1 MKHPSLPLLALMA
14 AAPMPALAQDI
25 LLQGIVVS
33 ASLEETEASRTGAS
47 VSLLSEEDLQASD
60 IALADNL
67 ARLPGLSYSRS
78 GGLGATSK
86 LRIRGLGGEH
96 IAVRIDGLDV
106 ADPSATQ
113 TAFDFG
119 GLATGGL
126 SRVEVLRGSQ
136 SALYGSEAVAGVV
149 DIRSFRPTDQGVSGV
164 ASIET
169 GSNSTWSGNLSSGLL
184 TDRAELAFTVTR
196 TITDGISS
204 AASGT
209 ERDSFAST
217 FATLYGAFYLTE
229 TLRIGA
235 SALSSDTVL
244 DFDSFGAAGPE
255 DSFETTR
262 GNLRGGRVFAEFT
275 TGAVEHTLSLSR
287 TTIERRTPVQK
298 PSDIGY
304 YEGRQ
309 TGISYLGGAD
319 LSGQIRLAFGAERT
333 KEELVA
339 GAGQPGSNESDA
351 LFGEM
356 RYAVT
361 PELDLSLALRHDD
374 PSDFD
379 GRTTGRLAAAWRI
392 TDATILRGAAGTG
405 FRLPSI
411 YERFGGYASEDLQ
424 PETSRSYE
432 LGVERLFGEE
442 GSLQLTLFDSTITD
456 RIGFDANETS
466 CGSGFGCYAQ
476 VDGDTR
482 SRGVELSG
490 RVAVAEGW
498 ALFGNYTYT
507 DAKTTD
513 QGVETRSVRVP
524 RHDLVLGLDAR
535 LTARLTGTLT
545 VQHVA
550 DVMDTVVTYGAPD
563 EPLDDYTLANA
574 ALSYA
579 VSDSADAYLR
589 IENLFDEDYQTV
601 RGYGQPGRSVFAG
614 LRARF

>member
-1 MKHPSLPLLALMA
+1 MKHPSLTLLALMA
-14 AAPMPALAQDI
+14 AIPAPALAQDI

-217 FATLYGAFYLTE
+217 FATLYGAFDLTE
-229 TLRIGA
+229 
-235 SALSSDTVL
+235 
-244 DFDSFGAAGPE
+244 AAMAARARFSRAADAMGPE
-255 DSFETTR
+255 
-262 GNLRGGRVFAEFT
+262 
-275 TGAVEHTLSLSR
+275 
-287 TTIERRTPVQK
+287 
-298 PSDIGY
+298 
-304 YEGRQ
+304 
-309 TGISYLGGAD
+309 
-319 LSGQIRLAFGAERT
+319 LSGVAIDVCCFEKGLEVVERERQWPARSA
-333 KEELVA
+333 KLLLRA
-339 GAGQPGSNESDA
+339 A
-351 LFGEM
+351 L
-356 RYAVT
+356 
-361 PELDLSLALRHDD
+361 LSLARHYAPP
-374 PSDFD
+374 PSRAS
-379 GRTTGRLAAAWRI
+379 RTSHHW
-392 TDATILRGAAGTG
+392 
-405 FRLPSI
+405 
-411 YERFGGYASEDLQ
+411 
-424 PETSRSYE
+424 
-432 LGVERLFGEE
+432 GEE
-442 GSLQLTLFDSTITD
+442 DY
-456 RIGFDANETS
+456 RPPMA
-466 CGSGFGCYAQ
+466 AM
-476 VDGDTR
+476 
-482 SRGVELSG
+482 
-490 RVAVAEGW
+490 
-498 ALFGNYTYT
+498 
-507 DAKTTD
+507 
-513 QGVETRSVRVP
+513 
-524 RHDLVLGLDAR
+524 
-535 LTARLTGTLT
+535 TLT
-545 VQHVA
+545 
-550 DVMDTVVTYGAPD
+550 
-563 EPLDDYTLANA
+563 
-574 ALSYA
+574 
-579 VSDSADAYLR
+579 R
-589 IENLFDEDYQTV
+589 
-601 RGYGQPGRSVFAG
+601 
-614 LRARF
+614 